1 MPTSGSSDA
10 RARVPIA
17 GRYKVTSSLAVRDAL
32 RAGFGLSLIPWIY
45 VKEDIEQGRLRTVL
59 NEWSAVD
66 LSVYAVY
73 PSRRHGVAK
82 LRAFVDFL
90 VEELNAGLTQSP
102 ITPAIGTGEQSHHR

>member
-1 MPTSGSSDA
+1 
-10 RARVPIA
+10 
-17 GRYKVTSSLAVRDAL
+17 
-32 RAGFGLSLIPWIY
+32 
-45 VKEDIEQGRLRTVL
+45 VL

-90 VEELNAGLTQSP
+90 VEGAER
-102 ITPAIGTGEQSHHR
+102 GTNPVANHACYRDG

>member
-45 VKEDIEQGRLRTVL
+45 VKEDIEQGRLR
-59 NEWSAVD
+59 VD

-82 LRAFVDFL
+82 LRAFVDF
-90 VEELNAGLTQSP
+90 S
-102 ITPAIGTGEQSHHR
+102 SRS